1 MTGASVRPTTILIAA
16 LGGEGGGVLSK
27 WVVEAA
33 ETANLWVQFTSVPGV
48 AQRTGA
54 TTYYIE
60 MLPRDEAADGRA
72 PVMALLPS
80 PGAVDVVVAS
90 ELLEAGR
97 AIQNGFVTP
106 DCTTL
111 IASTHRIYAIAEKSA
126 MGDGRFDGE
135 NVMRAAS
142 QMAKRMLMADMGK
155 LARQAGSV
163 INAVLLGAMAGAKAL
178 PVPREAFEDAI
189 RRGGI
194 AVEENLAGFALGY
207 DLAESSADAGV
218 SDETPAPEARQAGDA
233 PTQRVEQGFPEPARP
248 ILLEGVKRLIDY
260 QDADYADVY
269 LDRLQVV
276 RDLDTPDRDYAL
288 TAETGRHLAVWM
300 SFEDLIRV
308 ADLKTR
314 PERMERVRREVQ
326 AAPGQPVTISEFLK
340 PGVEEW
346 CSVMPPWLARPLLTL
361 AERTGVTKKLNV
373 GMRLKTTTVLGFLPL
388 WLVAKLRRWRRGTYR
403 FRQEQAMIGQWLDQ
417 VMAAARADYA
427 LALEVADCAR
437 LVKGYGDTHHR
448 GTRNF
453 KLVMA
458 ALPSLIG
465 RDDAAAQVKT
475 LREAALANPEGGN
488 LDQAL
493 ERIGHPRQ
501 EIGMAAE

>member
-1 MTGASVRPTTILIAA
+1 MTRPTTILIAA

-33 ETANLWVQFTSVPGV
+33 EAANLWVQFTSVPGV

-60 MLPRDEAADGRA
+60 MLPRDDTADGKA

-111 IASTHRIYAIAEKSA
+111 VASTHRIYAIAEKSA
-126 MGDGRFDGE
+126 MSDGRFDGD
-135 NVMRAAS
+135 NVMRAAA
-142 QMAKRMLMADMGK
+142 QMAKRTLMADMGK

-207 DLAESSADAGV
+207 DLAESREGVADDSSAPQA
-218 SDETPAPEARQAGDA
+218 ARPDGALID
-233 PTQRVEQGFPEPARP
+233 RIEQGFPEQTRP
-248 ILLEGVKRLIDY
+248 ILTEGVKRLVDY
-260 QDADYADVY
+260 QDADYADDY

-276 RDLDTPDRDYAL
+276 RDLDGPERDYAL
-288 TAETGRHLAVWM
+288 TSETGRNLALWM

-314 PERMERVRREVQ
+314 PERMERVRREVH
-326 AAPGQPVTISEFLK
+326 AAPDQPVTISEFLK

-346 CSVMPPWLARPLLTL
+346 CSVMPPWLARPLLAL

-403 FRQEQAMIGQWLDQ
+403 FRQEQALIEQWLDQ
-417 VMAAARADYA
+417 VLAAARADYD

-448 GTRNF
+448 GTLNF

-465 RDDAAAQVKT
+465 REDGAAQLKA
-475 LREAALANPEGGN
+475 LREAALADPEGDGLN
-488 LDQAL
+488 KAL
-493 ERIGHPRQ
+493 TRLGHSRP